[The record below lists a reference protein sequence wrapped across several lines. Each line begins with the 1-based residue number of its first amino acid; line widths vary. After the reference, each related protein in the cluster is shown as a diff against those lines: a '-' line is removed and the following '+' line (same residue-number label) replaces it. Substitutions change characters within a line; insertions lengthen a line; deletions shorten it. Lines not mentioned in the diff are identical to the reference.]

1 MNNVLYLVR
10 KRGVPALAHPAS
22 DVSHPWPCTLKML
35 YVEQGAHFTV
45 SLESDV
51 SIQGVADKQ
60 PVALRFDGHNLVP
73 GKGSLGC
80 SVSIV
85 LTAAIISRIA
95 RRGGHQVY
103 VLSLV
108 LKTPAAIWHPR
119 TLSAGASG
127 IDNLPHE
134 LSALARTTEVYIVFD
149 SHWLGQNLSRLQSA
163 VEGSRQLAGI
173 PVVPS
178 SKLAQFHQRALWSVY
193 EVAKSIESET
203 AAAPPPIEDAQ
214 DDAPPAYAQ
223 VSRKRPRHS
232 KSCGLVSRVHH

>member
-22 DVSHPWPCTLKML
+22 DVSRSWPCTLKMM
-35 YVEQGAHFTV
+35 YVELGAHFTV

-51 SIQGVADKQ
+51 PIQGADDKQ
-60 PVALRFDGHNLVP
+60 PVALRLEGHNLVP

-80 SVSIV
+80 SIGIV
-85 LTAAIISRIA
+85 LTAAMISRIA
-95 RRGGHQVY
+95 RRGGHQVC

-108 LKTPAAIWHPR
+108 LKTPGAVWHPR
-119 TLSAGASG
+119 TLSARASG
-127 IDNLPHE
+127 IDELPHE
-134 LSALARTTEVYIVFD
+134 LSALARTTEVCIVFD
-149 SHWLGQNLSRLQSA
+149 SHWLGHNLSRLQSA
-163 VEGSRQLAGI
+163 VEGSQQLAGI

-178 SKLAQFHQRALWSVY
+178 SKLAQLHQRALWSVY
-193 EVAKSIESET
+193 EVAKSVESET

-232 KSCGLVSRVHH
+232 KSCVSVSRGYH